1 MDNALYVGLS
11 RQMVLQRALDVTAN
25 NIANVDTAGFKV
37 EQLMVKTDPET
48 PDIAPATEP
57 IKYVLDHGLAR
68 NFGQGSMEETGNQT
82 DLAIEG
88 PGFFT
93 VQTASGPRYTRDG
106 RFTLDS
112 TGKLT
117 DKQGDPVS
125 GAGGGQITL
134 DPQNGPFSVSK
145 DGVVSQISPQGQ
157 TVQVGKIAVSR
168 FTDLSAL
175 TKEGDNLYSAAG
187 GQTPV
192 EAPDARIHQGMVEK
206 SNVQPVA
213 EIVRLIDITR
223 AYERVSNMMSQTE
236 DLSESA
242 VQRLGKAA

>member
-1 MDNALYVGLS
+1 MDNTLYVGLS
-11 RQMVLQRALDVTAN
+11 RQMLLQRALDVTAN

-37 EQLMVKTDPET
+37 EQLMVQTDPESPT
-48 PDIAPATEP
+48 SAPATEP
-57 IKYVLDHGLAR
+57 IKYVLDNGVAR
-68 NFGQGSMEETGNQT
+68 NFGQGSMEQTGNQT
-82 DLAIEG
+82 DLAVEG

-93 VQTASGPRYTRDG
+93 VQTAGGPRYTRDG
-106 RFTLDS
+106 RFAIDP

-117 DKQGDPVS
+117 DKRGNPVQGV
-125 GAGGGQITL
+125 GGGQITL
-134 DPQNGPFSVSK
+134 DPQNGPFSVAK
-145 DGVVSQISPQGQ
+145 DGVVSQTSPQGQ
-157 TVQVGKIAVSR
+157 TVQVGKVGVVR

-192 EAPDARIHQGMVEK
+192 DATDGRISQGMVEK

-213 EIVRLIDITR
+213 EITRLIDITR
-223 AYERVSNMMSQTE
+223 AYERISNMMSQTQ
-236 DLSESA
+236 DLSDSA

>member
-11 RQMVLQRALDVTAN
+11 RQMVLQRALEVTAN
-25 NIANVDTAGFKV
+25 NIANMDTAGFKV
-37 EQLMVKTDPET
+37 EQLMVQTDPAT
-48 PDIAPATEP
+48 PDNAPATEP

-106 RFTLDS
+106 RFTLDP

-117 DKQGDPVS
+117 DTQGNPVA

-134 DPQNGPFSVSK
+134 DPQNGPFTVSK